1 MKVGRAFAAG
11 VMGALVMSFLIALAR
26 GLGMQVNLEMMLGT
40 MLGGPPS
47 LSKWVMGF
55 VMHLIIGGL
64 WALLYAAGFEYLTHH
79 ASWVIGLGFAMIHAL
94 IAGVFMG
101 IMPAIH
107 PLIPA
112 MMPAPG
118 AFMAHLGLM
127 GVIAEFM
134 LHLIYGAIVGA
145 MYGPVLHGPHAT
157 RAEAN
162 SAGTDRS

>member
-11 VMGALVMSFLIALAR
+11 VVGALVMSVLMALAR
-26 GLGMQVNLEMMLGT
+26 SMGMQVNLEMMLGT
-40 MLGGPPS
+40 MMGGPPS
-47 LSKWVMGF
+47 PTKWIMGF

-64 WALLYAAGFEYLTHH
+64 WALVYAAGFEYLTHR
-79 ASWVIGLGFAMIHAL
+79 ASWAIGLGFALVHAL

-101 IMPAIH
+101 MMPAIH
-107 PLIPA
+107 PLIPE

-145 MYGPVLHGPHAT
+145 MYGPVVQRPFET
-157 RAEAN
+157 RADAI
-162 SAGTDRS
+162 GTGTRRH